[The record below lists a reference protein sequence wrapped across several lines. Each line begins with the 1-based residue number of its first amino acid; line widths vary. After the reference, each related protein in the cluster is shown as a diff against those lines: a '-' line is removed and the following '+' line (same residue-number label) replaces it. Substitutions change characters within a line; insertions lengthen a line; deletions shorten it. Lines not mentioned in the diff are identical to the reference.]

1 MGRANALLLIAVLL
15 AGLLTLTLA
24 GLAVARWQAPVDV
37 PALDTRVVLTVT
49 PIPTVPPLTPVPT
62 APAPTPVASSPA
74 APGDLATMVNRAL
87 QGVVQVRVPDGQGSG
102 FVWARETTRTLVV
115 TAAHVV
121 EGVTSV
127 TVIASDGT
135 AHPATVLA
143 RDAQRDVAVLAAPA
157 IAGLTPLPRGSPREL
172 PLGAA
177 LTVLGYPLGDLL
189 IGDPTV
195 TRGVLSSRRFF
206 DGVEFL
212 QTDAAIN
219 PGSSGAP
226 VLDEQGQV
234 VGMAV
239 GAIPW
244 AGVVPAQGVN
254 FAVAIEEIEGVLV
267 TART

>member
-1 MGRANALLLIAVLL
+1 MGRANALLLVAVVLAALL
-15 AGLLTLTLA
+15 VASLG
-24 GLAVARWQAPVDV
+24 GLAVARWQAAAPLPTLAPD
-37 PALDTRVVLTVT
+37 LVLTVT
-49 PIPTVPPLTPVPT
+49 PIPTVPPPATP
-62 APAPTPVASSPA
+62 
-74 APGDLATMVNRAL
+74 LATPSVAPSPVTTPHAAFSDPDRAL
-87 QGVVQVRVPDGQGSG
+87 RSVVQIRTTRGQGSG
-102 FVWARETTRTLVV
+102 FVWARESTRTLVV

-127 TVIASDGT
+127 TVIVSDGT

-157 IAGLTPLPRGSPREL
+157 IAGVTPLPRGSTREL

-254 FAVAIEEIEGVLV
+254 FAVAIEEIEQAVPDS
-267 TART
+267 